1 MAQAA
6 ERPLLVAEALPW
18 RRRAMSILGGLR
30 RAPLIPSIGIAL
42 IIICAVFA
50 PWIAPFEPTK
60 NDIINN
66 FAPPA
71 WHEDGSWRN
80 SLGTDKLGRDIL
92 SRIIHGTRVS
102 LSLSIAVIMLGG
114 TAGTFF
120 GLASGFLGGK
130 TDAVVQRGVE
140 AILALPLILVALVFM
155 SAFGTSFTNVIFIL
169 SPFVAA
175 RFARMVRG
183 EALAIKELDYVAL
196 ARVVGSPTHRI
207 VAKHILPNV
216 FNTVIVLATLEVGH
230 LILVE
235 SSLSFLGV
243 GIPPPRPAWGL
254 MVADGRDYIQSYYW
268 LTLFPGLAILAS
280 VMCLNLF
287 GDWLR
292 DTLDPRRRQL

>member
-1 MAQAA
+1 MV
-6 ERPLLVAEALPW
+6 PT
-18 RRRAMSILGGLR
+18 
-30 RAPLIPSIGIAL
+30 IGIGI

-50 PWIAPFEPTK
+50 PWIAPYNPTK
-60 NDIINN
+60 NDLINN

-71 WHEDGSWRN
+71 WQEGGSW
-80 SLGTDKLGRDIL
+80 SHFLGTDKLGRDML

-183 EALAIKELDYVAL
+183 EALVVKELDYVSL
-196 ARVVGSPTHRI
+196 ARVIGSPTHRI
-207 VAKHILPNV
+207 VLKHILPNV
-216 FNTVIVLATLEVGH
+216 FNTVVVLATLEVGH

-254 MVADGRDYIQSYYW
+254 MVADGRDFIQSHYW

-287 GDWLR
+287 GDWMR

>member
-1 MAQAA
+1 MAQTTDQ
-6 ERPLLVAEALPW
+6 PLLVAEALSW
-18 RRRAMSILGGLR
+18 QRRLLSIGEALR
-30 RAPLIPSIGIAL
+30 RAPLIPTIGIGL
-42 IIICAVFA
+42 IIICALFA

-60 NDIINN
+60 NNLMIN

-71 WHEDGSWRN
+71 WHEGGSWTHA
-80 SLGTDKLGRDIL
+80 LGTDKLGRDIL

-102 LSLSIAVIMLGG
+102 LSLSIAVIFLGG
-114 TAGTFF
+114 TAGTIF

-183 EALAIKELDYVAL
+183 EALSIRELDYVAL

-207 VAKHILPNV
+207 VLKHILPNV
-216 FNTVIVLATLEVGH
+216 FNTVVVLSTLEVGH

-254 MVADGRDYIQSYYW
+254 MVADGRDFIQSHYW
-268 LTLFPGLAILAS
+268 LTLFPGFAILVS